1 MEEPADLYSHN
12 STEGRAK
19 TRCEPIELCFCYD
32 ISYFAKR
39 EIFLDSLV
47 MSSSKYN
54 EGIMFMYLSNQEI
67 LNGAVYDKENYAC
80 RGGCYAT
87 RSKAE

>member
-1 MEEPADLYSHN
+1 
-12 STEGRAK
+12 
-19 TRCEPIELCFCYD
+19 
-32 ISYFAKR
+32 
-39 EIFLDSLV
+39 

-54 EGIMFMYLSNQEI
+54 EGIMFMYLSNYEI
-67 LNGAVYDKENYAC
+67 LNGAEYDKENYAC

>member
-1 MEEPADLYSHN
+1 MYSHN
-12 STEGRAK
+12 STERAK
-19 TRCEPIELCFCYD
+19 TRCEPIELCFCHD
-32 ISYFAKR
+32 ISYF
-39 EIFLDSLV
+39 LGQSV

-54 EGIMFMYLSNQEI
+54 EGIMFMYLSNYEI
-67 LNGAVYDKENYAC
+67 LNGAEYDKENYAC